1 MLKLK
6 LQPPDVKI
14 WLIGKDP
21 DAGKDWE
28 QEEKAMTED
37 ELAGWHHRLNGHEFG
52 QTPGVGDGQR
62 GLACCNSWGLKELD
76 TTEWLN
82 WTEDYVIPLL
92 KVFQWLLQ
100 YKIKTFCGLHL
111 HDLVPVFLSILIW
124 KHFLLDYCVLDT
136 PASLLFLT
144 CQVYSYIRAF
154 STSIFLSRI
163 IFDKAVSL
171 SFSSGSNTTFSKKK
185 TSWLSYLNYLQSPT
199 LIVSFWALITI
210 WSHCMYLF
218 NYCLF
223 LPL

>member
-1 MLKLK
+1 MWRSDSLEKTLMLGRIGSRRRRRWQRMSWLDGITDSMDMSLGK
-6 LQPPDVKI
+6 LQELVMDREAWRAAIHGVSKSWT
-14 WLIGKDP
+14 WLSD
-21 DAGKDWE
+21 
-28 QEEKAMTED
+28 
-37 ELAGWHHRLNGHEFG
+37 
-52 QTPGVGDGQR
+52 
-62 GLACCNSWGLKELD
+62 
-76 TTEWLN
+76 

-124 KHFLLDYCVLDT
+124 KHFPLDYCVLDT